1 MYDAIQVRCSVSGF
15 ALSANF
21 VLKDVLMSGR
31 CKNKK
36 GSESI
41 VHKENCFVEE

>member
-1 MYDAIQVRCSVSGF
+1 MTRYRYDAQCRDF

-41 VHKENCFVEE
+41 VHKEKCFVEE